1 MRSNSFLAIFFAV
14 LLSVPVY
21 GASIDLLIV
30 EHGPRDSNM
39 VALTFDA
46 CPTGRDDE
54 YDERVIEAL
63 ITEKVPATLFM
74 SGRWVEKNA
83 GRAKFLA
90 DQPQFEIANH
100 AFWHP
105 HMLEKD
111 DERIVRELRRT
122 QAVIKK
128 ATGRGPKYFRPPF
141 GEVDE
146 RLATLASQ
154 AGLVTI
160 QYDIASGDPDPGLSA
175 KRIARAVV
183 EEAKGGSIVVLHMNR
198 NGVRTAEA
206 LPEIVKGLREKG
218 FDLVTVGEMLKT
230 ADTGTRRRGDGG
242 TGQGKGKTTRGQGD
256 AEIKPAATASM
267 EPSHLVSTSLPKD
280 TLHNALH
287 SSGEATMPDAQ
298 NAGK

>member
-1 MRSNSFLAIFFAV
+1 MRYTFFLLFV
-14 LLSVPVY
+14 LAMTASVPAY
-21 GASIDLLIV
+21 GGPGIDPGII
-30 EHGPRDSNM
+30 EHGPRDSKM

-46 CPTGRDDE
+46 CPTSKEDE
-54 YDERVIEAL
+54 YDERVIGVL
-63 ITEKVPATLFM
+63 INEKVPATLFM
-74 SGRWVEKNA
+74 SGRWVEKN
-83 GRAKFLA
+83 GEMAKYLA

-122 QAVIKK
+122 QAIIKK
-128 ATGRGPKYFRPPF
+128 STGKRPKYFRPPF

-146 RLATLASQ
+146 RLAKLAFQ

-183 EEAKGGSIVVLHMNR
+183 NEAKGGSIVVFHMNE

-218 FDLVTVGEMLKT
+218 FELVTVGEMLK
-230 ADTGTRRRGDGG
+230 GQSKLKLRR
-242 TGQGKGKTTRGQGD
+242 
-256 AEIKPAATASM
+256 
-267 EPSHLVSTSLPKD
+267 
-280 TLHNALH
+280 
-287 SSGEATMPDAQ
+287 
-298 NAGK
+298 